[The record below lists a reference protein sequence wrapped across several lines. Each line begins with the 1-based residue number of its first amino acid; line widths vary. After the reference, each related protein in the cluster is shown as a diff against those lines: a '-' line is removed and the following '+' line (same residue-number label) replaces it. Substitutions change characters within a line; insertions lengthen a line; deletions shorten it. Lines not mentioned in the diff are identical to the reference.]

1 MGARTMEEVC
11 DDYFSS
17 INPMAYKII
26 EEKRKCMEKNKR
38 NWERLTQDEKDS
50 LLDEWFI
57 DPDLKIRYEIRLH
70 GKLPDNDNK
79 IPDTFP
85 RLKVQGGTRTVQ
97 FTEHEDG
104 GQGKETTITWR
115 DEFSGP
121 FSWETK
127 CQQDLPMMSP
137 ASITAATTRHTDNDV
152 EYPEN
157 RFSMGLD
164 STEESRLIVNG
175 GKHKSKDSR
184 RATDNSEK
192 QDKTRLSRKDSK
204 KEEKA
209 RERERAREKEN
220 QRELEKRK
228 EPEAA
233 APVVSQQP
241 KAAQSPMADMSLA
254 MTDRNGRA
262 PPKKEKAKSPKPQRS
277 RTSGRTSPKRDGRQK
292 DREIDMEDLLPTSS
306 LGEDVAPGGI
316 NFSMADFGSSEVDGM
331 LSSFQSSTPPPPSS
345 ESLGESQGSTSAPG
359 GDADSFDFLLQW

>member
-104 GQGKETTITWR
+104 GQGKET
-115 DEFSGP
+115 
-121 FSWETK
+121 